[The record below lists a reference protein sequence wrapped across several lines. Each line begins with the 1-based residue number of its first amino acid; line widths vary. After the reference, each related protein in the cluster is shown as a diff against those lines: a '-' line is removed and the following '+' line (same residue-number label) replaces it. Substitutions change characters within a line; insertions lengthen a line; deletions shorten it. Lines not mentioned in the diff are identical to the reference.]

1 MITLLENMLNHHPW
15 SPARG
20 NAFILLPAMD
30 QSDHKVIINAINT
43 LLDENIVKEYTVIGI
58 PLIHLSSNEFIDDL
72 LESLRNESAIKTYEI
87 LKIFTEFALN
97 EKIDTNNDTAYNM
110 AVRADKLHNEKHWHD
125 KPIFDKAEIYKE
137 SFLTDKILELLYQ
150 EKSPD

>member
-97 EKIDTNNDTAYNM
+97 EKIDTNINHEDYIANFIIT
-110 AVRADKLHNEKHWHD
+110 
-125 KPIFDKAEIYKE
+125 
-137 SFLTDKILELLYQ
+137 
-150 EKSPD
+150 